1 MRTLTAPVLAA
12 CVAALT
18 FLGGGGRG
26 RAAEDKPVDLP
37 VGAAAPTFEATDD
50 AGKPWK
56 SADHVGKKVVVVYFY
71 PGDFT
76 PGCTAQA
83 RNLRDSMNKLTGQG
97 VEVVGVS
104 GDSAASHA
112 LFKKVLELNFTLL
125 ADSEGSLARKFGVPV
140 SKGAE
145 VKARDAQGKLIKNAA
160 EMDIVFTRGVTA
172 ARWTFIIGKDGKI
185 LYKNTKV
192 NPALDSKEV
201 AAFIEKL
208 PKK

>member
-1 MRTLTAPVLAA
+1 MRTLTATVLAA
-12 CVAALT
+12 CVAALML
-18 FLGGGGRG
+18 LGDGGRV
-26 RAAEDKPVDLP
+26 RAADDKLVDLA
-37 VGAAAPTFEATDD
+37 VGAASPAFSGTDD

-56 SADHVGKKVVVVYFY
+56 SADHVGKKVIVLYFY

-83 RNLRDSMNKLTGQG
+83 RSFRDSMNKLADQG

-104 GDSAASHA
+104 GDSTASHG
-112 LFKKVLELNFTLL
+112 LFKKVQELNFTLL
-125 ADSEGSLARKFGVPV
+125 ADDEGSLAKKFGVPV

-145 VKARDAQGKLIKNAA
+145 VKARDAQNKFIKDATGK
-160 EMDIVFTRGVTA
+160 DIVFTRAATA
-172 ARWTFIIGKDGKI
+172 ARWTFIIGKDGKV

-201 AAFIEKL
+201 AAFIAKMQME
-208 PKK
+208 